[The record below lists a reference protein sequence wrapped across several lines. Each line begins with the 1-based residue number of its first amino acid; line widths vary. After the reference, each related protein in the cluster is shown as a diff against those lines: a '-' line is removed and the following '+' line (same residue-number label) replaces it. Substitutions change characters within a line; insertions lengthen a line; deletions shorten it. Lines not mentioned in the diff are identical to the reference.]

1 MPFLPKFF
9 EIQVRVMVIVVTE
22 NVVFKAR
29 FKRRKLNATE
39 MFESIAF
46 DCVKLESN
54 VPQTVPHLREKSD
67 TESNFAF
74 VSCGIQ
80 YIRR

>member
-1 MPFLPKFF
+1 MPFLPKFL

-29 FKRRKLNATE
+29 FKRRISVESNSVWKLNATE

-46 DCVKLESN
+46 DCVKL
-54 VPQTVPHLREKSD
+54 
-67 TESNFAF
+67 
-74 VSCGIQ
+74 
-80 YIRR
+80 